1 MFIVTVHG
9 KGLASRLV
17 KSMVQAKGIPS
28 SSFRAYLGSKA
39 AMLQKNPSWSLHK
52 ALKKFWKF
60 GLVTEIRNNLHK
72 LSAEALY
79 QSAQTPIFYGG
90 RLFPNVALLSST
102 MQVWPISAASSL
114 LHYVKRCHCTFFVC
128 LIQNLNPWLRLSTT
142 WMLKAETYLRLAP
155 HSAWGSSTLH
165 ISVPAELFDPVG
177 QHSNTQWIHIKSA
190 HVSGI
195 RAHPT
200 HALAWGR
207 IVILYGAM
215 LDLGKV
221 PGRLEAHGI
230 YVYIYIF
237 TLYMYILC
245 MYTYEC
251 ISNSCLLYLDIEVG
265 QASELP
271 LMKRAK
277 NSTWTFREE
286 KNGLI
291 FIQCGFSWCDS
302 YHTRQISTLPYL
314 TLVRTPSIWRKSENG
329 TNVFVALTFFLTQE
343 SKASDTETQ
352 WPTA

>member
-39 AMLQKNPSWSLHK
+39 AMLQKNLSWSLHK

-128 LIQNLNPWLRLSTT
+128 LIQNLNPWLRISTT

-230 YVYIYIF
+230 YVYIYIY
-237 TLYMYILC
+237 LHYI
-245 MYTYEC
+245 C
-251 ISNSCLLYLDIEVG
+251 IYYAC
-265 QASELP
+265 
-271 LMKRAK
+271 
-277 NSTWTFREE
+277 T
-286 KNGLI
+286 
-291 FIQCGFSWCDS
+291 
-302 YHTRQISTLPYL
+302 H
-314 TLVRTPSIWRKSENG
+314 
-329 TNVFVALTFFLTQE
+329 TNVYQIAAFCILT
-343 SKASDTETQ
+343 
-352 WPTA
+352 

>member
-1 MFIVTVHG
+1 
-9 KGLASRLV
+9 
-17 KSMVQAKGIPS
+17 MVQAKGIPS

-177 QHSNTQWIHIKSA
+177 QHSNTQWIHIKVPMCLVFVLTPLMPLPGAELS
-190 HVSGI
+190 SCTEQCWI
-195 RAHPT
+195 
-200 HALAWGR
+200 LAKSQGDSKLMESMC
-207 IVILYGAM
+207 I
-215 LDLGKV
+215 
-221 PGRLEAHGI
+221 
-230 YVYIYIF
+230 YIY
-237 TLYMYILC
+237 LHYI
-245 MYTYEC
+245 C
-251 ISNSCLLYLDIEVG
+251 IYYAC
-265 QASELP
+265 
-271 LMKRAK
+271 
-277 NSTWTFREE
+277 T
-286 KNGLI
+286 
-291 FIQCGFSWCDS
+291 
-302 YHTRQISTLPYL
+302 H
-314 TLVRTPSIWRKSENG
+314 
-329 TNVFVALTFFLTQE
+329 TNVYQIAAFCILT
-343 SKASDTETQ
+343 
-352 WPTA
+352 

>member
-1 MFIVTVHG
+1 
-9 KGLASRLV
+9 
-17 KSMVQAKGIPS
+17 
-28 SSFRAYLGSKA
+28 
-39 AMLQKNPSWSLHK
+39 
-52 ALKKFWKF
+52 
-60 GLVTEIRNNLHK
+60 
-72 LSAEALY
+72 
-79 QSAQTPIFYGG
+79 
-90 RLFPNVALLSST
+90 

-177 QHSNTQWIHIKSA
+177 QHSKHSVDSYKKCPCVWYSCSPHSC
-190 HVSGI
+190 
-195 RAHPT
+195 PC
-200 HALAWGR
+200 
-207 IVILYGAM
+207 
-215 LDLGKV
+215 LGQNCHLV
-221 PGRLEAHGI
+221 RSNVGSWQSPRETRSSWNLCVYI
-230 YVYIYIF
+230 YIYIF

-277 NSTWTFREE
+277 KFN
-286 KNGLI
+286 L
-291 FIQCGFSWCDS
+291 D
-302 YHTRQISTLPYL
+302 LP
-314 TLVRTPSIWRKSENG
+314 WRKEWADIRTVWFLLMWQLSHP
-329 TNVFVALTFFLTQE
+329 TNQYPTLSYTGPHTKHLAKIGERHETFLSPLTFFLTQE